1 MGLENLAARGPEDEL
16 LQGDIRAFTEADIVL
31 SSGEFSTA
39 EGGFAGKVY
48 AKLIRDITGEDLY
61 QEWIPPDR
69 VKKMYGALAQCKPEE
84 MDLKCYGSTCDEST
98 IINLRK
104 FFRVCVE
111 RNLGLVGWWQGA
123 ES

>member
-16 LQGDIRAFTEADIVL
+16 LQGDIRAFTEAE
-31 SSGEFSTA
+31 EFSTA

-98 IINLRK
+98 
-104 FFRVCVE
+104 
-111 RNLGLVGWWQGA
+111 QPA
-123 ES
+123 EVLQSVRRT